1 MSEET
6 QEIEDI
12 IEDVT
17 EEELTANEELEQD
30 LPEEVSEEQE
40 VSFDDSI
47 KSILLGEKK
56 SCKEEDDEEESEED
70 EDEEE
75 MEEGYMK
82 ASKSKKEESD
92 DEEEEEDEDE
102 LSEDFMSALAIGT
115 GAAVGL
121 TGGLIGTLALISGVR
136 KSIVARAAK
145 KAADAK
151 AEEEAA
157 YRKAVA
163 DKQKKYNDEI
173 QSIAN
178 KFDDDKELAS
188 MFKTVPAYMR
198 GSSVKASKNN
208 KERTKQL
215 TKIAKYV
222 KSKLDSRELK
232 AFTDISKA
240 IRDKH
245 SSVSEAAKVEDEV
258 DGEKVSVG
266 VSQAIKKS
274 AKAKA
279 PEPTGKG
286 AQTDDSEQDGEK
298 AIDDTVKSIKKSTPA
313 KKAKVAEALDLLMT
327 NQAELSEDFK
337 TEAAT
342 LFEAAIAE
350 RSLEIQERLEEKYN
364 QERVEEVEALRESL
378 IERIDSY
385 LSYVVESWI
394 EENTEQVENTLR
406 TEIAENFISSLKD
419 VFVENY
425 IEVPT
430 EKRDIV
436 EELNTVAEETQE
448 KLSESEK
455 QVEALKEQIEAY
467 ERNEVLAEAS
477 SDLSENESTKLTA
490 IVEDIEFTDKE
501 TFASK
506 VGVIKSSLFNIKE
519 ESTLQDSVEDYQ
531 NAETEVIIEGEADPM
546 EKLPSYMKAYVSA
559 LSSSK

>member
-6 QEIEDI
+6 QEVEDI

-17 EEELTANEELEQD
+17 EEQLTANEELEQD
-30 LPEEVSEEQE
+30 LPEEVSEEAE
-40 VSFDDSI
+40 AEASFDDSI

-56 SCKEEDDEEESEED
+56 AVKKEEEDEEEESEEED
-70 EDEEE
+70 EEEE

-92 DEEEEEDEDE
+92 EEEEEDEDE
-102 LSEDFMSALAIGT
+102 
-115 GAAVGL
+115 
-121 TGGLIGTLALISGVR
+121 
-136 KSIVARAAK
+136 
-145 KAADAK
+145 
-151 AEEEAA
+151 EEME
-157 YRKAVA
+157 
-163 DKQKKYNDEI
+163 
-173 QSIAN
+173 
-178 KFDDDKELAS
+178 
-188 MFKTVPAYMR
+188 
-198 GSSVKASKNN
+198 
-208 KERTKQL
+208 
-215 TKIAKYV
+215 
-222 KSKLDSRELK
+222 
-232 AFTDISKA
+232 
-240 IRDKH
+240 
-245 SSVSEAAKVEDEV
+245 EAAKVEDEV

-286 AQTDDSEQDGEK
+286 PQTDDSEQDGEK

-350 RSLEIQERLEEKYN
+350 KSLEIQERLEEKYN

>member
-6 QEIEDI
+6 QEVEDI

-17 EEELTANEELEQD
+17 EEQLTANEELEQD

-70 EDEEE
+70 EDDEEE

-102 LSEDFMSALAIGT
+102 
-115 GAAVGL
+115 
-121 TGGLIGTLALISGVR
+121 
-136 KSIVARAAK
+136 
-145 KAADAK
+145 
-151 AEEEAA
+151 EEEM
-157 YRKAVA
+157 
-163 DKQKKYNDEI
+163 E
-173 QSIAN
+173 
-178 KFDDDKELAS
+178 
-188 MFKTVPAYMR
+188 
-198 GSSVKASKNN
+198 
-208 KERTKQL
+208 
-215 TKIAKYV
+215 
-222 KSKLDSRELK
+222 
-232 AFTDISKA
+232 
-240 IRDKH
+240 
-245 SSVSEAAKVEDEV
+245 EAAKVEDEV

-350 RSLEIQERLEEKYN
+350 KSLEIQERLEEKYN

>member
-6 QEIEDI
+6 QEVEDI

-102 LSEDFMSALAIGT
+102 
-115 GAAVGL
+115 
-121 TGGLIGTLALISGVR
+121 
-136 KSIVARAAK
+136 
-145 KAADAK
+145 
-151 AEEEAA
+151 EEEM
-157 YRKAVA
+157 
-163 DKQKKYNDEI
+163 E
-173 QSIAN
+173 
-178 KFDDDKELAS
+178 
-188 MFKTVPAYMR
+188 
-198 GSSVKASKNN
+198 
-208 KERTKQL
+208 
-215 TKIAKYV
+215 
-222 KSKLDSRELK
+222 
-232 AFTDISKA
+232 
-240 IRDKH
+240 
-245 SSVSEAAKVEDEV
+245 EAAKVEDEV

-286 AQTDDSEQDGEK
+286 PQTDASEQDGEK

-350 RSLEIQERLEEKYN
+350 KSLEIQERLEEKYN

>member
-6 QEIEDI
+6 QEVEDI

-17 EEELTANEELEQD
+17 EEQLTANEELEQD

-70 EDEEE
+70 EDEDE

-102 LSEDFMSALAIGT
+102 
-115 GAAVGL
+115 
-121 TGGLIGTLALISGVR
+121 
-136 KSIVARAAK
+136 
-145 KAADAK
+145 
-151 AEEEAA
+151 EEEM
-157 YRKAVA
+157 
-163 DKQKKYNDEI
+163 E
-173 QSIAN
+173 
-178 KFDDDKELAS
+178 
-188 MFKTVPAYMR
+188 
-198 GSSVKASKNN
+198 
-208 KERTKQL
+208 
-215 TKIAKYV
+215 
-222 KSKLDSRELK
+222 
-232 AFTDISKA
+232 
-240 IRDKH
+240 
-245 SSVSEAAKVEDEV
+245 EAAKVEDEV

-274 AKAKA
+274 ATAKA

-350 RSLEIQERLEEKYN
+350 KSLEIQERLEEKYN

-490 IVEDIEFTDKE
+490 IVEDIEFADKE